1 MPKLILEIILKTL
14 EGNLD
19 LMQTCCISAM
29 GTAFVNLNEHM
40 KKEKQNR
47 EGFELEQRS

>member
-29 GTAFVNLNEHM
+29 GTAFENIKKEI